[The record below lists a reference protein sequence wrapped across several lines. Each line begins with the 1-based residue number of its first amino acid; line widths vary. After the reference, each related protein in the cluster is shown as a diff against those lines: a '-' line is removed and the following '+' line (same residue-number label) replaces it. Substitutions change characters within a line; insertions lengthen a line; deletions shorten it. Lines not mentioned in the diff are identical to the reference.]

1 MKISDYKRLSFF
13 ENIDANYEKA
23 KVNEPYVENSS
34 VLQNMLDEI
43 FCVDP
48 ISGLP
53 KGDIQYYLSMDA
65 NPDVRLWL
73 ENNLLAP
80 RAKQSGSS
88 IEGVTDDLI
97 EEMTRKAGESY
108 FDYSRRLV
116 SVRDSAMAEIEKFKS
131 VQPNV

>member
-23 KVNEPYVENSS
+23 KLIEPYVPNNS

-43 FCVDP
+43 FSVDP
-48 ISGLP
+48 VSGLP
-53 KGDIQYYLSMDA
+53 KGDIQYFLSKDA

-80 RAKQSGSS
+80 RAKQNGSS

-97 EEMTRKAGESY
+97 AEMSRKAGENY
-108 FDYSRRLV
+108 IDYSARLA
-116 SVRDSAMAEIEKFKS
+116 SIRDSAMADIEKFKAEQS
-131 VQPNV
+131 KE